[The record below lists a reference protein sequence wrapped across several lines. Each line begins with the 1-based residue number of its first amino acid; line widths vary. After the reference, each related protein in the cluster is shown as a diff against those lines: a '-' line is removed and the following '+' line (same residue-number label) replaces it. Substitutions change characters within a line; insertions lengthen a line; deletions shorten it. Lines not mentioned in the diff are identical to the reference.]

1 MCVRHRIVLAAKA
14 LLPWIGILVAT
25 FILSTLP
32 AQGEVIISGTGRT
45 LVSGTGGPGSVYHAV
60 AAQARLA
67 ISGSTLSLVVANTS
81 ANDTTDP
88 ADALSSFY
96 FDISHGGLRPT
107 LTYQSASG
115 PLYRLLKGEPDTA
128 YHYTPPTKAGESGTF
143 LSGTGT
149 FDLRALK
156 AGDETWQFKSMNSAA
171 TPFLGFGI
179 GTVGNS
185 GFPGNGFDT
194 EVVGKGNSMINFS
207 IYHGG
212 DIQPTGNLK
221 EAYLLKN
228 SGTFTF
234 TFTGTNHWS
243 EDDIGRKAVF
253 GFGTNPEGT
262 IFVVPE
268 PSAATLA
275 LLAAAAIACR
285 SVCRS
290 ARRHKRHARHDPE
303 AEDAIDRPPPDFGRP
318 KPTTGGRFWGV

>member
-1 MCVRHRIVLAAKA
+1 MTVFCLPHRIVLATKA

-25 FILSTLP
+25 LVLSMLP
-32 AQGEVIISGTGRT
+32 AHGEVIISGTGRT

-60 AAQARLA
+60 AAQARLS
-67 ISGSTLSLVVANTS
+67 ISGSTLSLVLANTS

-96 FDISHGGLRPT
+96 FDISQRGLRPT

-115 PLYRLLKGEPDTA
+115 LLYQLLKGEPDKA
-128 YHYTPPTKAGESGTF
+128 YHYSPPTKGGGSGMLTP
-143 LSGTGT
+143 GTGT
-149 FDLRALK
+149 SDLRALK

-171 TPFLGFGI
+171 APFLGFGI
-179 GTVGNS
+179 GTVGNG

-194 EVVGKGNSMINFS
+194 DLVGKGNSMINFS

-212 DIQPTGNLK
+212 DIDPAGNLK
-221 EAYLLKN
+221 DAYLLKN

-234 TFTGTNHWS
+234 TFSGTNRWS

-253 GFGTNPEGT
+253 GFGTSPDGT
-262 IFVVPE
+262 IFAVPE
-268 PSAATLA
+268 PSTATLA

-285 SVCRS
+285 S
-290 ARRHKRHARHDPE
+290 AWRHRRHARHDH
-303 AEDAIDRPPPDFGRP
+303 ATEDRQERQPPGFRRPISP
-318 KPTTGGRFWGV
+318 TGGRFWGV